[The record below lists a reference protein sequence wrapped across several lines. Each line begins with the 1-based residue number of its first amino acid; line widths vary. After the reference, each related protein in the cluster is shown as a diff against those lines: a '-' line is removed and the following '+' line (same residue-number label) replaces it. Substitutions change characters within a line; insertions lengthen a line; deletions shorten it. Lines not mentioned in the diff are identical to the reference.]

1 MEVKDD
7 KQESERLDMRDEQ
20 STLFEA
26 PGSRSP
32 SSRQMINVLINSMQV
47 RNKKPQLDKS
57 RRNIMKGDED
67 QTELGDRIQ
76 RGVRKK
82 QQGRG
87 QIRSLKNRTR

>member
-32 SSRQMINVLINSMQV
+32 SLWEQGAGI
-47 RNKKPQLDKS
+47 DK
-57 RRNIMKGDED
+57 R
-67 QTELGDRIQ
+67 
-76 RGVRKK
+76 
-82 QQGRG
+82 
-87 QIRSLKNRTR
+87 